1 MNSTL
6 TARFP
11 REQLQAWILPL
22 GLSTLV
28 LLSVSLVLNQWNAD
42 WQLVHQPITAVV
54 IAKDTSNSDITAL
67 PNAHLF
73 GQALTADGELPITNL
88 QLRVTGI
95 SKVVNAAGNDASHAT
110 IVIGSETGKSYQVGD
125 ALPDGVKIYRID
137 TDSVILEN
145 EGRLEKLPMPRATLN
160 FLTPRRGLFS

>member
-11 REQLQAWILPL
+11 RERLQEWILPL

-28 LLSVSLVLNQWNAD
+28 LLSVSLVLNQWKAD
-42 WQLVHQPITAVV
+42 WQLVHQPITAVI
-54 IAKDTSNSDITAL
+54 IAKDTSSSDMTAL
-67 PNAHLF
+67 PDAHVF

-110 IVIGSETGKSYQVGD
+110 IVIGQEIGKSYQVGD

-137 TDSVILEN
+137 ADSVILEN
-145 EGRLEKLPMPRATLN
+145 DGRLEKLPMPRPTLN
-160 FLTPRRGLFS
+160 FQSPGRGLF